1 MSKRNKVLLGGGGV
15 VFLIALVLVSASA
28 KREKGIEV
36 RLETVGRRDLVAAV
50 TASGKIQP
58 KKKVD
63 ISADITGRI
72 TRIAVREGDMV
83 QKGQFL
89 LQIDPTVYQANLERS
104 NAAMSSAQAGAV
116 QAQAS
121 RDQSQRALART
132 KELREQ
138 NPNLISQEQLEQA
151 QTAFDIA
158 QANLTAAEH
167 LVEQSRAGLQ
177 EARDQLAKTHLVAP
191 MSGRVTRLAVEEG
204 EVAVPGTFS
213 RDVGLLLTISDL
225 SVIQTK
231 VQVDETDVVRVHLGD
246 SVEVTID
253 AFPDTAFV
261 GRVTK
266 ISNSAVLTAAS
277 QATGQ
282 NDRAVDYEVEITLS
296 NPPGEVRPDLSSTA
310 RIITDTRKQALAIP
324 IIALTVRE
332 NTPISTEQRPNRGEA
347 QAATPA
353 PAGADT
359 SRRTAGGNKKE
370 TEGVFLVHRGVATFH
385 PVKVGIA
392 GEEHF
397 EVMEGV
403 QQGDT
408 IVAGPYQAIRDLK
421 EGARV
426 RASKESSDTTARGG
440 RRS

>member
-1 MSKRNKVLLGGGGV
+1 MSKRNKVFLGVGGGV
-15 VFLIALVLVSASA
+15 LLIVLVMVSASA
-28 KREKGIEV
+28 KRDKGIEV
-36 RLETVGRRDLVAAV
+36 RFETVGRRDLVAAV

-72 TRIAVREGDMV
+72 TRIAVREGDLV

-89 LQIDPTVYQANLERS
+89 LQIDPTIYQANLQRAQ
-104 NAAMSSAQAGAV
+104 AAMSSAEAGAV
-116 QAQAS
+116 QARAS
-121 RDQSQRALART
+121 RDQAQRALQRT

-158 QANLTAAEH
+158 EANLTAAQH

-177 EARDQLAKTHLVAP
+177 ESRDQLAKTHLVAP
-191 MSGRVTRLAVEEG
+191 MAGRVTRLAVEEG

-213 RDVGLLLTISDL
+213 RETGLLLTISDL

-231 VQVDETDVVRVHLGD
+231 VQVDETDVVRLHMGD
-246 SVEVTID
+246 SVDVTID
-253 AFPDTAFV
+253 AFPDTTFI

-266 ISNSAVLTAAS
+266 VSNSAILTAAS
-277 QATGQ
+277 AAAGQ
-282 NDRAVDYEVEITLS
+282 SDRAVDYEVEITLS
-296 NPPGEVRPDLSSTA
+296 NPPAEVRPDLSATA

-332 NTPISTEQRPNRGEA
+332 NTPISTEQRSGGRGTA
-347 QAATPA
+347 QAATPR
-353 PAGADT
+353 PAAADT
-359 SRRTAGGNKKE
+359 GKRGAANKKE
-370 TEGVFLVHRGVATFH
+370 TEGVFLVHNGIATFH

-397 EVMEGV
+397 EVVEGV
-403 QQGDT
+403 HQGDT

-426 RASKESSDTTARGG
+426 RPSKESSDTTAR

>member
-1 MSKRNKVLLGGGGV
+1 MSKRNKVLLGSGIGV
-15 VFLIALVLVSASA
+15 LVVVLIMVSASA

-36 RLETVGRRDLVAAV
+36 RFETVGRRDLVAAV

-72 TRIAVREGDMV
+72 TRIAVREGDFV

-89 LQIDPTVYQANLERS
+89 LQIDPTIYQANMQRAQ
-104 NAAMSSAQAGAV
+104 AAMSQAEAGAV
-116 QAQAS
+116 QARAT
-121 RDQSQRALART
+121 RDQSARALTRT

-151 QTAFDIA
+151 QTASDIA
-158 QANLTAAEH
+158 DANLTASQH

-191 MSGRVTRLAVEEG
+191 MAGRVTRLAVEEG

-213 RDVGLLLTISDL
+213 RETGLLLTISDL

-231 VQVDETDVVRVHLGD
+231 VQVDETDVVRLHLGD

-253 AFPDTAFV
+253 AFPDTTFI

-266 ISNSAVLTAAS
+266 VSNSAILTAAS
-277 QATGQ
+277 AVGGAQS
-282 NDRAVDYEVEITLS
+282 DRAVDYQVEITLA
-296 NPPGEVRPDLSSTA
+296 NPPSEVRPDLSATA
-310 RIITDTRKQALAIP
+310 RIVTDTRKQALAIP

-332 NTPISTEQRPNRGEA
+332 NTPISTEQRPARGEA
-347 QAATPA
+347 QAATPR
-353 PAGADT
+353 DT
-359 SRRTAGGNKKE
+359 SHHRVGNKKE
-370 TEGVFLVHRGVATFH
+370 TEGVFLIHGGVATFH
-385 PVKVGIA
+385 AVKVGIA

-397 EVMEGV
+397 EVVEGV

-426 RASKESSDTTARGG
+426 RPSRESGDTTSR

>member
-1 MSKRNKVLLGGGGV
+1 MSKRNKVLLGSGIV
-15 VFLIALVLVSASA
+15 VLVLVLIVVSVSA
-28 KREKGIEV
+28 KGEKGQEV
-36 RLETVGRRDLVAAV
+36 RFETVGRRDLVAAV

-72 TRIAVREGDMV
+72 TRIAVREGDLV

-89 LQIDPTVYQANLERS
+89 LQIDPTIYQANMQRA
-104 NAAMSSAQAGAV
+104 NAAMSSAEAQAV
-116 QAQAS
+116 QAKAN
-121 RDQSQRALART
+121 RDQSQRGLQRT

-138 NPNLISQEQLEQA
+138 NPNLVSQEQLEQA
-151 QTAFDIA
+151 QTAYDIA
-158 QANLTAAEH
+158 EANLTAAQH

-191 MSGRVTRLAVEEG
+191 MTGRVTRLAVEEG

-213 RDVGLLLTISDL
+213 RETGLLLTISDL

-231 VQVDETDVVRVHLGD
+231 VQVDETDVVRLHLGD

-253 AFPDTAFV
+253 AFPDTTFV

-266 ISNSAVLTAAS
+266 ISNSAILTAAS
-277 QATGQ
+277 QVGGAQ
-282 NDRAVDYEVEITLS
+282 SDRAVDYEVEITLS
-296 NPPGEVRPDLSSTA
+296 NPPAEVRPDLSATA

-332 NTPISTEQRPNRGEA
+332 NTPVSTEQRPARGAA
-347 QAATPA
+347 QAATA
-353 PAGADT
+353 ADT
-359 SRRTAGGNKKE
+359 SRRGGAKKKE
-370 TEGVFLVHRGVATFH
+370 AEGVFLVHNGVATFH

-397 EVMEGV
+397 EVIEGV
-403 QQGDT
+403 HQGDT

-426 RASKESSDTTARGG
+426 KPSRESNDTTNRA